1 MTKLKDMKVLI
12 AELLADSAVEKIQS
26 VCKADI
32 RYNLSREELLKAIP
46 EYDAIIIR
54 SETKVD
60 KEFLDAAVNLKI
72 VGRAGSGL
80 DNIDIPYAT
89 EKGVVAANT
98 PESNI
103 VSAAEHTMALLLATS
118 RNVVWANNFI
128 KSGKWDRKRFRG
140 SEVYN
145 KTVAIIGLGRIGGL
159 IAERVAGFS
168 PKKVIAYDPY
178 ISDSRFDKYG
188 VEKKETLEE
197 LLAEADFITVH
208 TPRTEETINI
218 ISHKELPLMKDGV
231 RLVNVARGGLFNEDA
246 MAEGLKSGK
255 IASVGIDVW
264 MNEPQTEHAVYEFE
278 SAIGTPHLGASTFEA
293 QVRVGEEV
301 VNEVIAGLKGE
312 MVKNAVN
319 IPSVSETT
327 FKKLSA
333 YIDLAEKMGK
343 LYSGINKTAIK
354 KIEISFAGKDIS
366 EKEDVKLLSLV
377 GMKSILDASVPG
389 TVNFVN
395 ASLVAAEKGIELKES
410 IEFETKDYN
419 NLITIKV
426 TKENGEI
433 FEIAGTVLDGK
444 LPRIVKL
451 GGYEMDLVPE
461 GKIIFAPHKNVPG
474 VVGKLGIAMAKYN
487 VNILK
492 MIVSN
497 GDEGSIMVME
507 VENNVPEALV
517 NEIKEFDEI
526 NDIKVV
532 EL

>member
-12 AELLADSAVEKIQS
+12 AELLDDSAIEQIQS

-32 RYNLSREELLKAIP
+32 KYKLTREELLKIIP
-46 EYDAIIIR
+46 GYDAIAIR
-54 SETKVD
+54 SETNID

-89 EKGVVAANT
+89 EKGVVVANT

-103 VSAAEHTMALLLATS
+103 VSAAEHTIALIMATS

-128 KSGKWDRKRFRG
+128 KSGQWDRKRFKG

-145 KTVAIIGLGRIGGL
+145 KVVGIIGLGRIGGL
-159 IAERVAGFS
+159 VAERIAGFS
-168 PKKVIAYDPY
+168 PKKIIAYDPY
-178 ISDSRFDKYG
+178 ISDSRFEKYG
-188 VEKKETLEE
+188 VEKKETLKEF
-197 LLAEADFITVH
+197 LAEADYITIH
-208 TPRTEETINI
+208 TPRTEETRDI

-231 RLVNVARGGLFNEDA
+231 RLVNVARGGLYNEDA
-246 MAEGLKSGK
+246 MYEGMKSGK
-255 IASVGIDVW
+255 IASIGIDVW
-264 MNEPQTEHAVYEFE
+264 MNEPQETHPLYEFE
-278 SAIGTPHLGASTFEA
+278 SAIGTPHLGASTVEA
-293 QVRVGEEV
+293 QVRVGAEV
-301 VNEVIAGLKGE
+301 ASEIIAGLKGE
-312 MVKNAVN
+312 IVKNAVN

-333 YIDLAEKMGK
+333 YIDLSEKMGK

-354 KIEISFAGKDIS
+354 KIEMSFAGTTIS
-366 EKEDVKLLSLV
+366 EKDDVKLLSLV
-377 GMKSILDASVPG
+377 GLKSILDASVPE

-395 ASLVAAEKGIELKES
+395 ANLIAADQGIELKES
-410 IEFETKDYN
+410 IELETKDYN
-419 NLITIKV
+419 NLITMKV
-426 TKENGEI
+426 TKANGEV
-433 FEIAGTVLDGK
+433 FEIVGTVLEGK

-451 GGYEMDLVPE
+451 GGYEMDLIPE

-474 VVGKLGIAMAKYN
+474 VVGKLGIAIAKYN

-497 GDEGSIMVME
+497 GDSGSIMMLE

-517 NEIKEFDEI
+517 EELKDIEEIE
-526 NDIKVV
+526 DIKVV